1 MIMKKQQ
8 IQQQEQTTAYD
19 KKVTHDMFLIVME
32 WLEKYIEIVY
42 KDEFPDWENR
52 KQIHD
57 NNIKRKDIYSNPE
70 MAENTLSTQLLLFES
85 TSGDK
90 ASFIR
95 EEIKQEFYQWI
106 SVVGINENNCPERLK
121 QFIFGINEILEGRG
135 EKIRREVENR
145 RPLVESNSPEY
156 MEQVKKLFAHT
167 QVISQE
173 EIKTEESL
181 VGKTHK
187 DI

>member
-1 MIMKKQQ
+1 M
-8 IQQQEQTTAYD
+8 
-19 KKVTHDMFLIVME
+19 
-32 WLEKYIEIVY
+32 
-42 KDEFPDWENR
+42 
-52 KQIHD
+52 
-57 NNIKRKDIYSNPE
+57 
-70 MAENTLSTQLLLFES
+70 
-85 TSGDK
+85 
-90 ASFIR
+90 
-95 EEIKQEFYQWI
+95 
-106 SVVGINENNCPERLK
+106 VGINENNCPERLK

-145 RPLVESNSPEY
+145 RPLVEPNSPEY

-187 DI
+187 DIVIESKFSSGSIEQGEEAFKRIASGVSSSHGSGFHFFPQKGQQQRTNSEIIQDVRQNPRN

>member
-95 EEIKQEFYQWI
+95 EEIKQEFYQ
-106 SVVGINENNCPERLK
+106 
-121 QFIFGINEILEGRG
+121 
-135 EKIRREVENR
+135 
-145 RPLVESNSPEY
+145 
-156 MEQVKKLFAHT
+156 
-167 QVISQE
+167 
-173 EIKTEESL
+173 
-181 VGKTHK
+181 
-187 DI
+187 